1 MLKAKLTWR
10 DGWAFDTHSGS
21 GHNVIVDGKK
31 NTGAS
36 PMEHFVIG
44 LAGCTTVDVVSIMEK
59 MRQDVKALEVEV
71 EADQKEEFPKYITH
85 VRMNYWVKGK
95 DIEEDKLKRAI
106 ELSHERY
113 CSALHSLRPDI
124 YLETKYQ
131 IEKV

>member
-1 MLKAKLTWR
+1 
-10 DGWAFDTHSGS
+10 
-21 GHNVIVDGKK
+21 
-31 NTGAS
+31 
-36 PMEHFVIG
+36 
-44 LAGCTTVDVVSIMEK
+44 
-59 MRQDVKALEVEV
+59 
-71 EADQKEEFPKYITH
+71 
-85 VRMNYWVKGK
+85 MNYWVKGK